1 MLPEHTSRK
10 AQHLSLHK
18 DSGTVNFPPPV
29 SSSSTA
35 PATINTRAPRVVVD
49 LTESPELPHTALS
62 SASFS
67 CVSSDFEPQFTL
79 DSDHLYALQLHN
91 ELNGITNNQASQSS
105 DITRAL
111 HPTPSLTDNLHNIPE
126 YSPRS
131 DNPVITTPTQIDS
144 SMSAYSGPTEI
155 NYIEDM
161 PRAQLGY
168 MSSNAP
174 GEDSNSYLHFPT
186 GIT

>member
-1 MLPEHTSRK
+1 M
-10 AQHLSLHK
+10 
-18 DSGTVNFPPPV
+18 
-29 SSSSTA
+29 
-35 PATINTRAPRVVVD
+35 
-49 LTESPELPHTALS
+49 PHTALS
-62 SASFS
+62 SSSFS
-67 CVSSDFEPQFTL
+67 GVSSDFEPQFTL

>member
-10 AQHLSLHK
+10 AQYLSLNK
-18 DSGTVNFPPPV
+18 DSGIVNLPPFV
-29 SSSSTA
+29 STT
-35 PATINTRAPRVVVD
+35 PATINTRAPCVVGF
-49 LTESPELPHTALS
+49 TESPELPHTAS
-62 SASFS
+62 SSSLFS
-67 CVSSDFEPQFTL
+67 GVLSDFEPQFTL
-79 DSDHLYALQLHN
+79 DSDYLYALWLHN

>member
-1 MLPEHTSRK
+1 M
-10 AQHLSLHK
+10 
-18 DSGTVNFPPPV
+18 
-29 SSSSTA
+29 
-35 PATINTRAPRVVVD
+35 
-49 LTESPELPHTALS
+49 PHTALS
-62 SASFS
+62 SSSFS
-67 CVSSDFEPQFTL
+67 GVSSDFEPQFTL

-91 ELNGITNNQASQSS
+91 EINGITNNQASQSS

>member
-1 MLPEHTSRK
+1 M
-10 AQHLSLHK
+10 
-18 DSGTVNFPPPV
+18 
-29 SSSSTA
+29 
-35 PATINTRAPRVVVD
+35 
-49 LTESPELPHTALS
+49 PHTALS
-62 SASFS
+62 SSSFS
-67 CVSSDFEPQFTL
+67 GVSSDFEPQFTL

-144 SMSAYSGPTEI
+144 SMSTYSGPTKI
-155 NYIEDM
+155 NYIEEM
-161 PRAQLGY
+161 LRAQLES
-168 MSSNAP
+168 MLTNAP
-174 GEDSNSYLHFPT
+174 GEDSNSYLLFET

>member
-1 MLPEHTSRK
+1 M
-10 AQHLSLHK
+10 
-18 DSGTVNFPPPV
+18 
-29 SSSSTA
+29 
-35 PATINTRAPRVVVD
+35 
-49 LTESPELPHTALS
+49 PHTALS
-62 SASFS
+62 SSSFS
-67 CVSSDFEPQFTL
+67 GVSSDFEPQFTL

-91 ELNGITNNQASQSS
+91 ELNGIINNQASQSS

>member
-35 PATINTRAPRVVVD
+35 PATINTRAPCVVGF
-49 LTESPELPHTALS
+49 TESPELPHTAS
-62 SASFS
+62 SSSLFS
-67 CVSSDFEPQFTL
+67 GVLSDFEPQFTL
-79 DSDHLYALQLHN
+79 DSDYLYALWLHN
-91 ELNGITNNQASQSS
+91 EHNGITNNQASQSS

-111 HPTPSLTDNLHNIPE
+111 HPTPSLTDNLYNIPG

-161 PRAQLGY
+161 PRAQLEY

>member
-10 AQHLSLHK
+10 AQYLSLNK
-18 DSGTVNFPPPV
+18 DSGTVNLPPTTPE
-29 SSSSTA
+29 
-35 PATINTRAPRVVVD
+35 TINTRAPCVVGF
-49 LTESPELPHTALS
+49 TESPELPHTASLS
-62 SASFS
+62 LLFS
-67 CVSSDFEPQFTL
+67 GVLSDFEPQFTL
-79 DSDHLYALQLHN
+79 DSDYLYALWLHN
-91 ELNGITNNQASQSS
+91 EHNGITNNQASQSS

-111 HPTPSLTDNLHNIPE
+111 HPTPSLTDNLYNIPG

>member
-1 MLPEHTSRK
+1 M
-10 AQHLSLHK
+10 
-18 DSGTVNFPPPV
+18 
-29 SSSSTA
+29 
-35 PATINTRAPRVVVD
+35 
-49 LTESPELPHTALS
+49 PHTALS
-62 SASFS
+62 SSSFS
-67 CVSSDFEPQFTL
+67 GVSSDFEPQFTL

-161 PRAQLGY
+161 PRAQLEY

>member
-1 MLPEHTSRK
+1 M
-10 AQHLSLHK
+10 
-18 DSGTVNFPPPV
+18 
-29 SSSSTA
+29 
-35 PATINTRAPRVVVD
+35 
-49 LTESPELPHTALS
+49 PHTALS
-62 SASFS
+62 SSSFS
-67 CVSSDFEPQFTL
+67 GVSSDFEPQFTL

-131 DNPVITTPTQIDS
+131 DNAVITTPTQIDS

-161 PRAQLGY
+161 PRAQLEY